1 MPARDL
7 IELLER
13 FVLPLVRGGEL
24 TVGRPIAIDE
34 LPDLEAQ
41 IPHSTPQ
48 IGPVDDA
55 RTEVVAEL
63 VVRPPALVFDV
74 DELAMAASVHNLLF
88 LVHPRADSWAVST
101 GARRRVLETAQEMA
115 SRPLTHSRSQVL
127 ARHGLLHNLFRLN
140 RVDTKVSWWTGT
152 ATFLGQKPPARL
164 RAWRTVRRVREEQS
178 VAGYED
184 LLGSVEVAPVVTA
197 LLRRAPLTQ
206 LLAMTREGPAL
217 YWEDAVFLLR
227 DAELARAI
235 AYRSL
240 RGTDPRQVVAA
251 PARFAAALEQMLER
265 APAEADVRAVVAFLV
280 HLNALLALA
289 EAGDR
294 DLGPK
299 SPLLSAVLSPER
311 AGQRQRGLASFFA
324 LPAALSLVDPR
335 LAVPPGV
342 TDDAVLAERW
352 TRHRAQVVE
361 GVGEAV
367 IETLAGRLRRH
378 LTPALPEHTSAPAPA
393 SG

>member
-1 MPARDL
+1 MARR
-7 IELLER
+7 ELHPVLER

-24 TVGRPIAIDE
+24 VVGRPIALGELPELEEQLFECSPQLVAIDE
-34 LPDLEAQ
+34 
-41 IPHSTPQ
+41 
-48 IGPVDDA
+48 A

-63 VVRPPALVFDV
+63 VVRPPALVFDR
-74 DELAMAASVHNLLF
+74 DELVLAACVHNLLF
-88 LVHPRADSWAVST
+88 LVHPRADTWAVSAS
-101 GARRRVLETAQEMA
+101 ARRRVLETAQEMA
-115 SRPLTHSRSQVL
+115 AGRPLSQGRNQVL
-127 ARHGLLHNLFRLN
+127 ARHGLLYNLFRLT
-140 RVDTKVSWWTGT
+140 RVDTKISWWTGS

-164 RAWRTVRRVREEQS
+164 RTWRTVRRVREEQS

-184 LLGSVEVAPVVTA
+184 LLGTVEVAPVVTA

-206 LLAMTREGPAL
+206 LLAMTRESPPL

-227 DAELARAI
+227 DAELARAV

-240 RGTDPRQVVAA
+240 RGAEPRQMIAA
-251 PARFAAALEQMLER
+251 PARFAAAFEQMLER
-265 APAEADVRAVVAFLV
+265 SPAEADVRAVAAFLC
-280 HLNALLALA
+280 HLNALLALS

-311 AGQRQRGLASFFA
+311 AGQRQRGLATFFA

-335 LAVPPGV
+335 LGVPPGV
-342 TDDAVLAERW
+342 ADDAAVADRW
-352 TRHRAQVVE
+352 MRQRAQVFE

-367 IETLAGRLRRH
+367 VETLAGRLRRH
-378 LTPALPEHTSAPAPA
+378 LTAALPEHA